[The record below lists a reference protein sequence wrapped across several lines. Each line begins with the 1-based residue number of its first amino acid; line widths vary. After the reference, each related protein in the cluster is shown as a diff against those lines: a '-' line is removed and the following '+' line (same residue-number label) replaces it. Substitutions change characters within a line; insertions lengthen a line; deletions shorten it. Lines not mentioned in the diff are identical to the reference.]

1 MTRYLTPG
9 APSYERD
16 CTRVYLRVL
25 ENRKAASRSHPHL
38 EPETED
44 PDVDAVL
51 VILGESMER
60 AITA

>member
-1 MTRYLTPG
+1 M
-9 APSYERD
+9 
-16 CTRVYLRVL
+16 RVL